1 MNLATR
7 CPSCGTVFRVVPDQ
21 LRVSDGW
28 VRCGRCNGVFDA
40 AEVLFDIDSG
50 AQVNLDIANTPAAAG
65 APDAPAPAQPFTV
78 APGPAAEP
86 AIADEPPPAA
96 PPASPPAPA
105 PAPASARPPPGPVE
119 PGFADDDLPD
129 IGGHPAFRDE
139 PLLRA
144 PSRTGDADEPIVI
157 SDHLP
162 PEGGRPLEPGFA
174 PHAPPDMPGAAAMQ
188 APPSFL
194 QTADRDALW
203 RRPAVRG
210 GLWVGVLLLGAGAL
224 LQMAMLWR
232 DHLGA
237 HLPATRPALQAMCR
251 AFGCT
256 LQPLRRIE
264 SLAVDS
270 SGLNRLEGSSLYRLQ
285 LVLHNHADVPVMMP
299 ALELTLTDGQGQL
312 VARRVLQAAELGA
325 PLAALQAGQELPI
338 QALLSTGER
347 RVDGYTLELFYP

>member
-21 LRVSDGW
+21 LRVSEGW

-50 AQVNLDIANTPAAAG
+50 AQVNLAIADTPAAG
-65 APDAPAPAQPFTV
+65 GPPDAQSSVHPPAPTP
-78 APGPAAEP
+78 APEPVSAPVPTPAM
-86 AIADEPPPAA
+86 A
-96 PPASPPAPA
+96 PTFEPAPA
-105 PAPASARPPPGPVE
+105 PTPSAIRHPHEPVE
-119 PGFADDDLPD
+119 PGFADADLP
-129 IGGHPAFRDE
+129 GFAVHPAFREE

-144 PSRTGDADEPIVI
+144 PSQPSDADEPIVI
-157 SDHLP
+157 TDHLP
-162 PEGGRPLEPGFA
+162 PDIGRSQEPSFA
-174 PHAPPDMPGAAAMQ
+174 PQAPPGMPDAAAMQ

-194 QTADRDALW
+194 QAADRAAVW

-210 GLWVGVLLLGAGAL
+210 GLWVGALLLGAGAL

-237 HLPATRPALQAMCR
+237 NLPATQPALQAMCR
-251 AFGCT
+251 ALGCT

-285 LVLHNHADVPVMMP
+285 LVLRNHADVPVRMP
-299 ALELTLTDGQGQL
+299 ALELALTDGQGQL
-312 VARRVLQAAELGA
+312 VARRVLQAAELSV

-338 QALLSTGER
+338 KALLSTGDR
-347 RVDGYTLELFYP
+347 RVEGYTLELFYP